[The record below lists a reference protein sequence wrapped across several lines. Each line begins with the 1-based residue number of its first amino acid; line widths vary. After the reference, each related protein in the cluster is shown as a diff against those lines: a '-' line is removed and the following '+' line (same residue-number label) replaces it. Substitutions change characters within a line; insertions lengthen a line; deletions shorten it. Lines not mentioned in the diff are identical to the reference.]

1 MKIIIFNK
9 YNQRFD
15 FKEKK
20 MSDDRSNSNK
30 YVLSKHS
37 KNKED
42 IISQN
47 SHPYSQ
53 LSQYTTNSKNHIF
66 KKEGNAYKKISA
78 QDLTKYDL
86 NNTDNNIIKLPK
98 DGLIPVNEI
107 HSFAPI
113 GSQIIGNFHPNL
125 KNSNH
130 SSRYNIRLNNNVLYN
145 NNNYDND
152 NRKRARKNWK
162 ILKSGFYMMQL
173 FHSLRNYSFI
183 SKNMKKNRFIT
194 VQALKQNLID
204 IRNFLLPSMINIET
218 FCLEHFTNYI
228 SLSTDDNEKYKTSVY
243 IIKSFI
249 HQFFTDLTGSFAKKK
264 DIPSKIKKIFRTF
277 ILDNSRL
284 PYGFL
289 TTFEF
294 NRLEFDTEINLK
306 NMNIQRQSLL
316 VGFIILYRI
325 LLIDVL
331 RNFEVYFPSFNYENN
346 GFLKYSNSEKSIS
359 NNAMDTKMIEQVN
372 KMKKDLNPNKKN
384 KNLKKEKYLPPPP
397 PQKKKKSNDIES
409 DIIDDDEED
418 EMRKTKTVKL
428 ATSVIQYKK
437 TNVDKENGTNF
448 NNTINKNNNIIRLSR
463 KKNGNIDDDD
473 LKSKKTNTKKKKKKK
488 KR

>member
-1 MKIIIFNK
+1 
-9 YNQRFD
+9 
-15 FKEKK
+15 

-37 KNKED
+37 KNQED

-125 KNSNH
+125 QNSNH

-228 SLSTDDNEKYKTSVY
+228 SLSTDDNEKYKISVY

-346 GFLKYSNSEKSIS
+346 RLLKYSNSEKSIS
-359 NNAMDTKMIEQVN
+359 NNPMDTKMIEQVN
-372 KMKKDLNPNKKN
+372 FQTIILIGFVLMGLWGFYTKVMDMIKRITDRHDREKRWDNMDDKLSHEREEIIKRYDSRLLELENKIDENHIDTESKIQELKAEMYILTRSISAVLDGLKQQGCN
-384 KNLKKEKYLPPPP
+384 GQVTLAKKEL
-397 PQKKKKSNDIES
+397 
-409 DIIDDDEED
+409 DDFLMERAYD
-418 EMRKTKTVKL
+418 
-428 ATSVIQYKK
+428 
-437 TNVDKENGTNF
+437 
-448 NNTINKNNNIIRLSR
+448 
-463 KKNGNIDDDD
+463 
-473 LKSKKTNTKKKKKKK
+473 
-488 KR
+488 